1 MDAVFCKQQRHAAAH
16 ASAANHGNLRELAPV
31 CSSASGLLTVVKF
44 DMASECAILL
54 GELSGPSGYGQREGE
69 NEDVEVGER
78 GEGRKRGVGVV
89 YKVIQKAEH
98 GGGLARLFN
107 RVYGVGIGI
116 EDLRMT
122 SGFNLVQWI
131 AGSRDGV
138 D

>member
-1 MDAVFCKQQRHAAAH
+1 
-16 ASAANHGNLRELAPV
+16 
-31 CSSASGLLTVVKF
+31 VVKF

-89 YKVIQKAEH
+89 YEVVQEAEH

-122 SGFNLVQWI
+122 SSVNLVQWRV
-131 AGSRDGV
+131 GSRVGV

>member
-1 MDAVFCKQQRHAAAH
+1 
-16 ASAANHGNLRELAPV
+16 
-31 CSSASGLLTVVKF
+31 VVKF
-44 DMASECAILL
+44 GMASECVILL

-69 NEDVEVGER
+69 NQNVEVGER

-89 YKVIQKAEH
+89 YEIVEEAEH
-98 GGGLARLFN
+98 GGGLVRLFN